1 MVSSSCTSA
10 FRLNA
15 KNSTLFTCIKQIT
28 DIQKQMQPHTLCHAF
43 TGSWSHY
50 VPFWE
55 KWQPHHITFAEL
67 WCIPLVNCNPQSPLS
82 FFPQHFRSH
91 FYTKQV
97 CCVIEIPLS
106 CSIFNGW
113 FCHFLTSHSLKPTY
127 ATLGHTYA
135 SLRPTYGPQGT
146 CPYGHILSLIQTHG
160 SAYFTYFS
168 DSLGGRMHSWRHV
181 L

>member
-1 MVSSSCTSA
+1 MLKTAPYSPASNKSP
-10 FRLNA
+10 
-15 KNSTLFTCIKQIT
+15 
-28 DIQKQMQPHTLCHAF
+28 IQKQMQPHTLCRPF

-50 VPFWE
+50 IPFWE

-67 WCIPLVNCNPQSPLS
+67 WCIPLVNPNPQSPLS
-82 FFPQHFRSH
+82 FFPQHFRSC

-97 CCVIEIPLS
+97 CCVWLKFLS
-106 CSIFNGW
+106 CSVFNGW
-113 FCHFLTSHSLKPTY
+113 FCHFLTSNSLKPTY

-135 SLRPTYGPQGT
+135 SLWPTHGPQES

-168 DSLGGRMHSWRHV
+168 DSLGGRMCSWRHV